1 MGPHMAIGANPADIA
16 GVRVQKGLVRRVWRF
31 ARAYRAMLAGF
42 LATIVVAAMLD
53 LVPPLLM
60 RAIIDDAVPE
70 GDKGAV
76 ATLAGFM
83 VVVALGGAA
92 LSMAERLWSAKIGE
106 GLIFDLRVAVFDH
119 VQRMPIGFF
128 TRTQTGALV
137 SRMNNDVIGAQR
149 AVTGTLG
156 SVVSNVVVVATT
168 VIAMLTLEWR
178 LTLVALVVLPLFIF
192 PAKRVG
198 RRLQDLTREQMDL
211 NASMNTT
218 MTERFGVAGA
228 MLVKLFGRQDQEV
241 GEFGDRA
248 GRVRDIGVKT
258 ALYSRTFFIA
268 LGLVGAI
275 GTALI
280 YWIGGT
286 LVISGAITIGT
297 LVALGTYVTRIYTP
311 LTSLTNARVD
321 LMTAFVSFD
330 RVFEVLD
337 TPNPIQDRPGAVDL
351 VDPDGRIDLDDVWFT
366 YPTSGEASVASLETP
381 GALPEVDEGRPVIRG
396 LTATIEAG
404 TMTALVGPSGAGKS
418 TIASLIPRLYEVS
431 SGSVQVDGHDVRD
444 LTQRSLRGAIGVV
457 TQDPHLFHETVR
469 SNLRYARPEATDA
482 ELEAACRAARIW
494 DVVAA
499 LPHGLDTLVGERG
512 YRLSGGEKQ
521 RLAIARMLLKE
532 PCIVVLDEATSH
544 LDAENEAA
552 VQAALDEAL
561 RGRTSVVIAHRL
573 STIVAAD
580 QILVIDEGQVVERG
594 THVSLLAKGGL
605 YADLYRTLLRGDDE
619 VAPAS

>member
-1 MGPHMAIGANPADIA
+1 MALGSDPSAIA
-16 GVRVQKGLVRRVWRF
+16 GARVQKGLIRRVWRF
-31 ARAYRAMLAGF
+31 ARAYRRMLLGF
-42 LATIVVAAMLD
+42 LVTIVLAALLD

-60 RAIIDDAVPE
+60 RGIIDDAVPD
-70 GDKGAV
+70 GDTGAV
-76 ATLAGFM
+76 TLLAGLM
-83 VVVALGGAA
+83 VVVALGEAA
-92 LSMAERLWSAKIGE
+92 LSMAERLWSSKIGE
-106 GLIFDLRVAVFDH
+106 GLIFDLRVALFDH
-119 VQRMPIGFF
+119 VQRMPLGFF

-149 AVTGTLG
+149 AITGTLG
-156 SVVSNVVVVATT
+156 SVVSNVVVVVTT
-168 VIAMLTLEWR
+168 VAAMVILEWR
-178 LTLVALVVLPLFIF
+178 VTLIAMIVLPLFII
-192 PAKRVG
+192 PSRRVG

-228 MLVKLFGRQDQEV
+228 MLVKLFGRQDDEV

-268 LGLVGAI
+268 LTLVGAV

-280 YWIGGT
+280 YWIGGR

-337 TPNPIQDRPGAVDL
+337 TPNPIQNRPGAVDL
-351 VDPDGRIDLDDVWFT
+351 VNPVGQIELDDVWFT
-366 YPTSGEASVASLETP
+366 YPTSAEASVASLETP
-381 GALPEVDEGRPVIRG
+381 GALPDVEEGRPVLRG
-396 LTATIEAG
+396 VSATIEAG

-418 TIASLIPRLYEVS
+418 TIASLVPRLYEVS
-431 SGSVQVDGHDVRD
+431 TGAVRVDGHDVRD
-444 LTQRSLRGAIGVV
+444 LTQRSLRSGIGVV

-469 SNLRYARPEATDA
+469 SNLRYARPAATDA

-494 DVVAA
+494 EVIEA

-532 PCIVVLDEATSH
+532 PCIVILDEATSH
-544 LDAENEAA
+544 LDSENEAA

-561 RGRTSVVIAHRL
+561 KGRTSVVIAHRL

-580 QILVIDEGQVVERG
+580 QILVLDEGQVVERG
-594 THVSLLAKGGL
+594 THVSLLARGGL
-605 YADLYRTLLRGDDE
+605 YADLYRTLMRGE
-619 VAPAS
+619 GNGEGPAT